1 MTFFDLNDDVKLIIS
16 EHLLRDCKIST
27 LFMSKHQD
35 LQKVLF
41 GEIVFDNDFHKIKN
55 IHDDVKDDDFNNSKI
70 YKIYKDINDV
80 LYIGTTCNSFKKC
93 LSMFKKESKIKRNW
107 LNNKMYYDLFKKC

>member
-1 MTFFDLNDDVKLIIS
+1 MTFFDLDDDVKLIIAK
-16 EHLLRDCKIST
+16 HLLIDYEIST

-55 IHDDVKDDDFNNSKI
+55 MHDDVNDDDDFDNGKI

-80 LYIGTTCNSFKKC
+80 LHIGTTCNTLKIC
-93 LSMFKKESKIKRNW
+93 LSKFKKESNINVIIQII
-107 LNNKMYYDLFKKC
+107 NFTM